1 MQHVVCCRIAM
12 NFLEAPIDN
21 WCASWLADRQPNSF
35 PFLHLRLPAINCKLQ
50 RSFEIAPLQQPWRSQ
65 HQWSPMS
72 DPLSIHYN
80 YNIETIS
87 TQDSQTSFQ
96 QLCAQ
101 TQQAWGIAK
110 AHGGR
115 LWKMWPSEVLVSC
128 TQKPW
133 FALMSKAGKDKKGDS
148 KSLISIHHLWHK
160 NEQTIILH
168 ICMIQKICH
177 IGGDQPCFNI
187 PKNTL
192 ALCSGESHRHH
203 RECVCQIE
211 ILQGM
216 R

>member
-21 WCASWLADRQPNSF
+21 WCASWLADRQPNAF

-50 RSFEIAPLQQPWRSQ
+50 RSFEIA

-80 YNIETIS
+80 YNIQAIS
-87 TQDSQTSFQ
+87 TKNSQTSFSNNF
-96 QLCAQ
+96 
-101 TQQAWGIAK
+101 
-110 AHGGR
+110 AHKPSR
-115 LWKMWPSEVLVSC
+115 PSEVSVSC

-133 FALMSKAGKDKKGDS
+133 FALMSKAGKDRKGDG

-160 NEQTIILH
+160 NEQNIILH
-168 ICMIQKICH
+168 ICMIQLICH

-192 ALCSGESHRHH
+192 ALCSGQSHRHQ
-203 RECVCQIE
+203 CAKLKSYKVWGKLFLMISSS
-211 ILQGM
+211 
-216 R
+216 

>member
-1 MQHVVCCRIAM
+1 MC
-12 NFLEAPIDN
+12 FLACGQATKCVPLSAF
-21 WCASWLADRQPNSF
+21 ASSSN
-35 PFLHLRLPAINCKLQ
+35 KLQ
-50 RSFEIAPLQQPWRSQ
+50 TATLFWNRASVITNEWPPLNTLQLQYS
-65 HQWSPMS
+65 
-72 DPLSIHYN
+72 N
-80 YNIETIS
+80 NIY
-87 TQDSQTSFQ
+87 QKFANFFFQ

-133 FALMSKAGKDKKGDS
+133 FALMSKAGKDRKGDS

-160 NEQTIILH
+160 NEQNIILH
-168 ICMIQKICH
+168 ICMIQLICH

-192 ALCSGESHRHH
+192 ALCSGQSHRHQ
-203 RECVCQIE
+203 CAKLKSYKVWGKLFLMISSS
-211 ILQGM
+211 
-216 R
+216 